1 MAADIGVAREIIRAL
16 HEAGAAAGLLGGLA
30 VAELCPSAASG
41 GPFAREYK
49 DIDLATVSPHGPVVA
64 KTLDKMGLVAD
75 RSFNLLHGHERLYF
89 WHEPGQFQVDVF
101 VDRFRLCHVL
111 PLHEAVGLTPTIEA
125 GMLLMTKLQIVQVN
139 EKDLMDSAALLLDRY
154 PDDMNLKRIDQM
166 IGEDWGLWRTASETL
181 ARVADYGAD
190 RGTEGRAVGERARDL
205 RARWDQVPKTLKWK
219 MRARIGDRVRWYEE
233 PEEEAH

>member
-1 MAADIGVAREIIRAL
+1 MAADIGVARELIRAL
-16 HEAGAAAGLLGGLA
+16 HEAGASAGLLGGLA
-30 VAELCPSAASG
+30 VAELCPSAAPG

-64 KTLDKMGLVAD
+64 RTLEASGLVAD

-111 PLHEAVGLTPTIEA
+111 PLHEAVGLAPTIEA
-125 GMLLMTKLQIVQVN
+125 GVLLMTKLQIVRVN

-154 PDDMNLKRIDQM
+154 PDDMDLKRIDQM

-181 ARVADYGAD
+181 IRVADYCAD
-190 RGTEGRAVGERARDL
+190 RGAEGRAVGDRARDL
-205 RARWDQVPKTLKWK
+205 RARWDRVPKTLKWK